1 MHPAYSVIFFTVLS
15 GCGYGLLAMA
25 GVLAAFGLLPIGQG
39 FGMAA
44 IGLGAV
50 AVSVGLLSSTAHLG
64 HPERAWR
71 AFSQWR
77 SSWLSREGV
86 SAVATFGPILVLA
99 YLWIF
104 VGSGSAA
111 LSLWALLTAA
121 GSVVTIYCTGM
132 IYRSLSTIH
141 QWHNHWTVP
150 NYLLLGLAGGA
161 AWLHALVRFFGVE
174 GTIAGTA
181 SLVLL
186 SAALLAKAGYWRFID
201 RTAHPATPESATGL
215 GRFGKVSMFEAPH
228 SEENY
233 LLKEMGYS
241 VARRHAAKLRR
252 YAAVF
257 AFGVPILLIGGA
269 LLAGGGLA
277 VVLAAAAALSA
288 TFGQV
293 IERWL
298 FFAEAK
304 HVVTLYYGADAV

>member
-150 NYLLLGLAGGA
+150 NYLLLGLAGGV
-161 AWLHALVRFFGVE
+161 AWLNALVRFFGVE
-174 GTIAGTA
+174 GTIVG
-181 SLVLL
+181 
-186 SAALLAKAGYWRFID
+186 
-201 RTAHPATPESATGL
+201 
-215 GRFGKVSMFEAPH
+215 
-228 SEENY
+228 
-233 LLKEMGYS
+233 
-241 VARRHAAKLRR
+241 ARI
-252 YAAVF
+252 V
-257 AFGVPILLIGGA
+257 GVCVG
-269 LLAGGGLA
+269 
-277 VVLAAAAALSA
+277 
-288 TFGQV
+288 
-293 IERWL
+293 RWL
-298 FFAEAK
+298 PEQQK
-304 HVVTLYYGADAV
+304 TAVSG